1 MERNFDVVVV
11 GGGWGGVVAAVAAAR
26 QGAKTLILEKDI
38 CFGGTATCSQVC
50 EIDGSYTR
58 DGRCVLPA
66 IGKEIIQLAIDRGAA
81 RRDGYIP
88 MSSDP
93 DHGCDRIRFNPEEM
107 KLIMDQVVQQA
118 GVTVLFHAA
127 PQEIKQVSGGVE
139 IAFGAPYNRISVIGK
154 VLVDATGNSEAVYLL
169 DPEATEKTD
178 RNTLQ
183 GVTMIYRLGNVDME
197 RYMTNITPEKLTQ
210 IMEKGLAEG
219 RMSVRILA
227 SCPLPGMNEVSFS
240 VTRAAGVDVEDPESF
255 TRGVLETRT
264 QIQKSLPFLK
274 ENMAGLERAHLSS
287 IATTLG
293 VRERR
298 RIVGMKELKGDSLV
312 AAQVVEDAV
321 AFGCYPV
328 DIHRATKEKAV
339 QFTKIEG
346 DGIYS
351 IPYSCMVSSK
361 YPNVIAGCKAIYS
374 DVVAFAAHRTMPSVM
389 GIGNAAGVAAAIAAR
404 EGTDLRMLDPSRIQN
419 IIRSDY
425 PDCDGKFHMLLSN

>member
-11 GGGWGGVVAAVAAAR
+11 GGGWGGVAAAVAAAR
-26 QGAKTLILEKDI
+26 QGAKVLILEKGI
-38 CFGGTATCSQVC
+38 CFGGTATCSEVC
-50 EIDGSYTR
+50 EIDGSYTK

-66 IGKEIIQLAIDRGAA
+66 IGREIIQMAIDRGAA

-93 DHGCDRIRFNPEEM
+93 EHGCDRIRFNPEEL
-107 KLIMDQVVQQA
+107 KLIMDTVVLEA
-118 GVTVLFHAA
+118 GVTVLFNAV

-139 IAFGAPYNRISVIGK
+139 IVIGAPYNRISVIGK

-178 RNTLQ
+178 LNALQ

-197 RYMTNITPEKLTQ
+197 RYMTNIDSDKLTQ
-210 IMEKGLAEG
+210 VIEKGLKEG
-219 RMSVRILA
+219 RLAVRILA
-227 SCPLPGMNEVSFS
+227 TCPLPGMNEVSIS
-240 VTRAAGVDVEDPESF
+240 VTRAAGVDVEDPVSF
-255 TRGVLETRT
+255 TRGVLETRA
-264 QIQKSLPFLK
+264 QIQKSMPFLK
-274 ENMAGLERAHLSS
+274 ENLAGLENAHLSS
-287 IATTLG
+287 VATTLG

-312 AAQVVEDAV
+312 AAQNVEDAM

-328 DIHRATKEKAV
+328 DIHRATKDKAV
-339 QFTKIEG
+339 QFTKIGG

-361 YPNVIAGCKAIYS
+361 YPNVIAGCKAVYS

-404 EGTDLRMLDPSRIQN
+404 EGTDLRMLDPRKIQE
-419 IIRSDY
+419 IIKGDY
-425 PDCDGKFHMLLSN
+425 PDCADKF